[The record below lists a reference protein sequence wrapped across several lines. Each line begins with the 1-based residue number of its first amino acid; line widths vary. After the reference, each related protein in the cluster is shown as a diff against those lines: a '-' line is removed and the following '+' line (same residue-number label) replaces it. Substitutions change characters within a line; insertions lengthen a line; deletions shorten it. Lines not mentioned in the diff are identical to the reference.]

1 MWYIIGMTKQE
12 YWDHI
17 SFLNTPRRAMLKRT
31 IEEYGGY
38 KKLSELTDVSAA
50 ILRSCINREV
60 IPSTLTIAK
69 LCGFLRVHPS
79 EIVHLYG
86 FEIVDRYW
94 EKKAKLKN
102 RFTGHVTYQPLRELL
117 YDRYGE
123 KEWKKYFNKMC
134 DLIPTPISEKQRKVK
149 EKWLE
154 ENGLEQTNPGLSA
167 TMRAALINDR
177 PVSLAIIYNIC
188 ELLHCPID
196 CVMGYK

>member
-1 MWYIIGMTKQE
+1 MTKQE

-17 SFLNTPRRAMLKRT
+17 SFLNTPKRAMLKST
-31 IEEYGGY
+31 IKEYGGY
-38 KKLSELTDVSAA
+38 KKLSELTGVSTV
-50 ILRSCINREV
+50 ILRNCINNKV

-69 LCGFLRVHPS
+69 LCGFLKVHPS
-79 EIVHLYG
+79 EIVHLHG

-102 RFTGHVTYQPLRELL
+102 RYTGYVTYQPLRELL

-123 KEWKKYFNKMC
+123 KEWKKYFTKMC
-134 DLIPTPISEKQRKVK
+134 DLIPTPLSEKQRKVK

-177 PVSLAIIYNIC
+177 PISLAIIYNVC
-188 ELLHCPID
+188 ELLHCSID